1 MTSIDDER
9 KAAEDAKAVLS
20 SLKPSTPRFK
30 AQIDILRVAYLAAT
44 NAMVPQLLSQMPLV
58 HTRDAAVNA
67 LREVSHKW
75 TNGTLTREVI
85 FGAKDAVE
93 EWLKL
98 LRRRRH
104 PTATAAARAIRLLSM
119 VEAYLTPA

>member
-9 KAAEDAKAVLS
+9 KVAEDAKAVLS

-30 AQIDILRVAYLAAT
+30 SANRHPARCPPRGDERNESAAFESM
-44 NAMVPQLLSQMPLV
+44 ALV

-67 LREVSHKW
+67 LKEVSHEW
-75 TNGTLTREVI
+75 SNGTLTKEVI

-93 EWLKL
+93 AWLKAL
-98 LRRRRH
+98 
-104 PTATAAARAIRLLSM
+104 A
-119 VEAYLTPA
+119 EA

>member
-44 NAMVPQLLSQMPLV
+44 NAMVPQLLSQMALV
-58 HTRDAAVNA
+58 HTRDVAANA

-75 TNGTLTREVI
+75 ANGTLTKEVI
-85 FGAKDAVE
+85 FGAKDSVE
-93 EWLKL
+93 AWLKAL
-98 LRRRRH
+98 E
-104 PTATAAARAIRLLSM
+104 
-119 VEAYLTPA
+119 EA

>member
-1 MTSIDDER
+1 MPSIADER

-30 AQIDILRVAYLAAT
+30 AQINILRVACLAAT
-44 NAMVPQLLSQMPLV
+44 NATSPQLLSQMALV

-67 LREVSHKW
+67 LKEVSHEWSK
-75 TNGTLTREVI
+75 GTLTKEVI

-93 EWLKL
+93 AWLKAL
-98 LRRRRH
+98 
-104 PTATAAARAIRLLSM
+104 A
-119 VEAYLTPA
+119 EA